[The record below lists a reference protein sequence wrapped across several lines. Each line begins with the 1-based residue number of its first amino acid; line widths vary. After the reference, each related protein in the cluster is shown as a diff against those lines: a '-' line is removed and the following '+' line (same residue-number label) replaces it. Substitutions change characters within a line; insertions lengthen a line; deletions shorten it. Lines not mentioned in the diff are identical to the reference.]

1 MGQTIRE
8 EEEEK
13 KRADKNTLTSCYF
26 HHQSTQS
33 WRLIMSLSL
42 TLFRRNRLC
51 DYICSSKG
59 SWHLSV
65 KRGPGVW
72 DTQGLWDDCYW
83 TASSVTHSGIFLSIF
98 TGPHPEKSRSC
109 SVTSSKCMQ
118 SHLSYGMCSQ
128 LATRESRHF
137 CLCLW
142 TGSGSV
148 LDISVT
154 GTTEVSGG
162 AVNASRMCRGA
173 QWWFVEEWR
182 FNFHPSLQL
191 LPPLRQ
197 SLNGS

>member
-1 MGQTIRE
+1 MLLSPPVHPVLKAYYVIKSHIVQEEQTLWLHLLVQRE
-8 EEEEK
+8 LTFICQT
-13 KRADKNTLTSCYF
+13 RA
-26 HHQSTQS
+26 
-33 WRLIMSLSL
+33 RSLGHTGAVGWL
-42 TLFRRNRLC
+42 LLDRELC
-51 DYICSSKG
+51 DTF
-59 SWHLSV
+59 WHFSLHLHWATS
-65 KRGPGVW
+65 
-72 DTQGLWDDCYW
+72 
-83 TASSVTHSGIFLSIF
+83 
-98 TGPHPEKSRSC
+98 

-154 GTTEVSGG
+154 GITEVSGG

-191 LPPLRQ
+191 LPPSRQ